1 VKLASY
7 EIAIEAPAEVV
18 WRHLTTSDGLMRWVG
33 PAATADPVPGG
44 GLRWVHPNGATVV
57 GRFVELVPHR
67 RLVFTYGWEDGRM
80 GVPPAS
86 TTVEIELSE
95 EDGIT
100 TLRLTHRG
108 LPPAA
113 VEDHERGWAY
123 FLGRLRDQ
131 AQDPRSS

>member
-1 VKLASY
+1 VRLASY
-7 EIAIEAPAEVV
+7 ELVIEAPAAVV
-18 WRHLTTSDGLMRWVG
+18 WRLLTTGDGLVRWVG
-33 PAATADPVPGG
+33 PEAAVDPVPGG
-44 GLRWVHPNGATVV
+44 GLRWVHPNGATVI

-95 EDGIT
+95 TDGVT

-113 VEDHERGWAY
+113 VGDHERGWSH
-123 FLGRLRDQ
+123 FIGRLRD
-131 AQDPRSS
+131 AAG

>member
-7 EIAIEAPAEVV
+7 ELAIEAPAEVV
-18 WRHLTTSDGLMRWVG
+18 WRLLTTADGLVRWVG
-33 PAATADPVPGG
+33 PDAAAEPVPGG

-80 GVPPAS
+80 GVPPES
-86 TTVEIELSE
+86 TTVEIVLSE
-95 EDGIT
+95 QDGVT
-100 TLRLTHRG
+100 TLRLTQRG

-113 VEDHERGWAY
+113 VEEHERGWAY
-123 FLGRLRDQ
+123 FLGRLRD
-131 AQDPRSS
+131 AANSS